1 MLQENFLFCIIYNF
15 IMDDFITLMPDFSQN
30 NVKPKEEI
38 PHTSTMIVQTKLEEH
53 FRIKTKNFID
63 MRL

>member
-1 MLQENFLFCIIYNF
+1 
-15 IMDDFITLMPDFSQN
+15 MDDFITWMPDFSQN

-38 PHTSTMIVQTKLEEH
+38 PHTSTMIVQTKIEEH

-63 MRL
+63 VRL